1 MKRLVIAFTIGA
13 ASLAAAA
20 AHAGADPG
28 EDIVAGTGQGVF
40 ATQFGAFSSHAH
52 VNARGDITDAHG
64 QTWARFFNTP
74 VGDVLIKGSV
84 FCVDVEGNHAVIGS
98 IVEESNTSFV
108 PVGSQVFRK
117 VIDNGQGESDPPDQ
131 TGTISFFPPVFTQC
145 FFATFPIATGPV
157 VQGNFVVKDGG

>member
-1 MKRLVIAFTIGA
+1 VRRRLTQLKAGGT
-13 ASLAAAA
+13 ASLAAATA
-20 AHAGADPG
+20 NAGADPG
-28 EDIVAGTGQGVF
+28 DELV
-40 ATQFGAFSSHAH
+40 
-52 VNARGDITDAHG
+52 
-64 QTWARFFNTP
+64 
-74 VGDVLIKGSV
+74 SV
-84 FCVDVEGNHAVIGS
+84 FCVDVDGNQAIIGS

-117 VIDNGQGESDPPDQ
+117 VIDNGQGASDPPDQ